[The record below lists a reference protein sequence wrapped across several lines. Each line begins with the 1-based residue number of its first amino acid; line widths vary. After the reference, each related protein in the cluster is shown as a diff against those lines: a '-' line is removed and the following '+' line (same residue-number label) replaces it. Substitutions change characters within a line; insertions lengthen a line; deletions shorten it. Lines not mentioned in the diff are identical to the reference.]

1 MSYGFFASYAT
12 LDNKSKYLQKVV
24 LDLRE
29 RLRTRLGAADEA
41 KVGFFAVF
49 DGILTAQAWEEKLS
63 DAVRQARVIVL
74 FCSNTYFNSEYC
86 AKEFDV
92 FRRRVKG
99 IKPEPEVIVPV
110 IWDLCTMPKAVA
122 RFQESHLA
130 AMPDDYRNHGL
141 LALRRNKTTRTRYD
155 ATLDAL
161 TGVLERLLNQPA
173 LAPLDPPVPFD
184 MLLDA
189 FDNPDCYSVRIGA
202 LHRDGLRW
210 QLVPALGRTAARVVE
225 TVTASQ
231 RIPWRAFTIGDDV
244 EAKLD
249 EAELAREPVLLLADI
264 AALDA
269 GAIAARRQVIDQRS
283 PRDCV
288 VLVGA
293 AEGGKQLAPGDA
305 QARLQQL
312 FPNMTAA
319 GQVHWF
325 GSDKALESL
334 LAEHIVKLRMAM
346 IGREPGLRMV
356 DGALAA
362 GAGQEGIMLEAPAT
376 LQGPGATGV

>member
-1 MSYGFFASYAT
+1 MSHGFFASYAT

-41 KVGFFAVF
+41 KLGFFAVF
-49 DGILTAQAWEEKLS
+49 DGILTAQAWEDELS
-63 DAVRQARVIVL
+63 DAVRHAQVIVL

-92 FRRRVKG
+92 FRRRLKD

-122 RFQESHLA
+122 RYQASHLA
-130 AMPDDYRNHGL
+130 AMPEEYRNHGL

-210 QLVPALGRTAARVVE
+210 Q
-225 TVTASQ
+225 Q
-231 RIPWRAFTIGDDV
+231 RYERAFEREHHDHLMCAPAATRWSNFTSTRWRRYSATADSFGFSLTGHV
-244 EAKLD
+244 HQLLGTSSVCRK
-249 EAELAREPVLLLADI
+249 ARIRARPRSR
-264 AALDA
+264 A
-269 GAIAARRQVIDQRS
+269 GWVSVPGFGSR
-283 PRDCV
+283 
-288 VLVGA
+288 LGA
-293 AEGGKQLAPGDA
+293 APFA
-305 QARLQQL
+305 
-312 FPNMTAA
+312 T
-319 GQVHWF
+319 
-325 GSDKALESL
+325 
-334 LAEHIVKLRMAM
+334 
-346 IGREPGLRMV
+346 
-356 DGALAA
+356 DG
-362 GAGQEGIMLEAPAT
+362 
-376 LQGPGATGV
+376 GPGARARLGWARQKPRLRL